1 MIYLDLP
8 KWFQCNKIMVVFK
21 QKDFTLAEGH
31 YSGPKDQDKV
41 PGALEVIGKSALGG
55 ALAGSA
61 VGAILKDS
69 TALEGAITGGKWGAI
84 AGAAFKFFLN
94 YLHNPMTRV
103 KYQEV
108 DKVIRRE
115 FGIFRASG
123 ITIGDS
129 VSKRANLD
137 EKFAFNDRKITAYK
151 LTFTVQNDQVTMY
164 TFNLTDKE
172 LEKVDSILDYYC
184 KKYTGMEY
192 SSTVLNRRY
201 NAYAAVIVFTNYQV
215 ISNFM
220 MELSNAL
227 ETKINLMDN
236 KALVQGRLSEIKDE
250 EGEEEEKTFSVKD
263 INKFDFAKILGKAA
277 CMVPLAIRKPFGE
290 AASHMAMQMMAVTGN
305 KIAGDAL
312 VSMGVAMPREAF
324 SNKYLLDT
332 LKKLHYLED
341 IHYTVGRKDVNAN
354 ISMLNGRFVV
364 TISKGEDQE
373 KLDKVF
379 WGTYKRL
386 VNRADTGNVVI
397 YTYLINSRKEFEGIL
412 NKLFSADI
420 LFNIFEG

>member
-1 MIYLDLP
+1 
-8 KWFQCNKIMVVFK
+8 MVVFK

-41 PGALEVIGKSALGG
+41 PGALEIIGKSALGG

-69 TALEGAITGGKWGAI
+69 TALEGAISGSKWGAI

-123 ITIGDS
+123 VTIGDS
-129 VSKRANLD
+129 VKKRANLD
-137 EKFAFNDRKITAYK
+137 EKFAFNDRKITSFK
-151 LTFTVQNDQVTMY
+151 ITFTVQDDQVTMY

-201 NAYAAVIVFTNYQV
+201 NAYAAIIVFTNYQV
-215 ISNFM
+215 ISNFI

-227 ETKINLMDN
+227 ETRINLMDN

-250 EGEEEEKTFSVKD
+250 EEEEKTFSEVKD

-277 CMVPLAIRKPFGE
+277 CMIPMSFKKSIGE
-290 AASHMAMQMMAVTGN
+290 AASYLAINALSLTGS
-305 KIAGDAL
+305 KLSGDVL
-312 VSMGVAMPREAF
+312 VKMGVSMPREAY
-324 SNKYLLDT
+324 SNQYLQDT
-332 LKKLHYLED
+332 LKKLHYVEN
-341 IHYTVGRKDVNAN
+341 IHYTIGRKDVNAN
-354 ISMLNGRFVV
+354 ISMISGRLVV
-364 TISKGEDQE
+364 TIAKGEDQE
-373 KLDKVF
+373 NIDKIF
-379 WGTYKRL
+379 WNSYKRL
-386 VNRADTGNVVI
+386 VNRTDTGKVVI
-397 YTYLINSRKEFEGIL
+397 YSYLLNNKKEFEGIL
-412 NKLFSADI
+412 NKLFSTDI